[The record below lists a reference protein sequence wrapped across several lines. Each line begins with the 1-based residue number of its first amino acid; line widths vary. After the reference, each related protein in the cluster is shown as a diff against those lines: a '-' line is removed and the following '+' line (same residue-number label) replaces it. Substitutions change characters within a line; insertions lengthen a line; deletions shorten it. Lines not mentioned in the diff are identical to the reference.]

1 MTYQELEEKVVLA
14 GVQYLQAL
22 RGWTQNDGEDNTLMM
37 QDLAADCVQEFLQTG
52 ETPTINE
59 MVLSPD
65 FAFLK
70 ALAAVVWTAEIK

>member
-1 MTYQELEEKVVLA
+1 MTYQELEDKVLVA
-14 GVQYLQAL
+14 GPQYLQAL
-22 RGWTQNDGEDNTLMM
+22 RSWTENNGDSNVKGM
-37 QDLAADCVQEFLQTG
+37 QSLATDAVQEFLHTG

-70 ALAAVVWTAEIK
+70 ALAAVVWTAELK